1 MKKFTDKINESV
13 ENGIPTAEEFFISVV
28 GENPDE
34 FNGYIKECMIEFAKL
49 HVEAALK
56 EASKKAVVEYTD
68 KKFSEIDMY
77 EFADYTW
84 KNSPNTH
91 PEYDEEMLKRPNQ
104 INDNLKKNSILKDSI
119 LKSYPLDNI
128 K

>member
-1 MKKFTDKINESV
+1 MKK
-13 ENGIPTAEEFFISVV
+13 IPTAEEFFLNSYFSDSISQ
-28 GENPDE
+28 EDKELWLECNNQAKE
-34 FNGYIKECMIEFAKL
+34 SIKIMKEFAKL

-56 EASKKAVVEYTD
+56 EASKKTVVEYTD

-91 PEYDEEMLKRPNQ
+91 PEYDEEMIKRPNETV
-104 INDNLKKNSILKDSI
+104 DNLKKDSILKDSI

>member
-13 ENGIPTAEEFFISVV
+13 GNGLPTAEEFFTSVV

-34 FNGYIKECMIEFAKL
+34 FNGYIKECMIRFAQL

-56 EASKKAVVEYTD
+56 EACEKSKLTSEVCEVLQEHWFEEY
-68 KKFSEIDMY
+68 ID
-77 EFADYTW
+77 
-84 KNSPNTH
+84 
-91 PEYDEEMLKRPNQ
+91 
-104 INDNLKKNSILKDSI
+104 KDSI
-119 LKSYPLDNI
+119 LRSYPLDNI

>member
-13 ENGIPTAEEFFISVV
+13 ESGIKTAEEFFISVV

-56 EASKKAVVEYTD
+56 AASE
-68 KKFSEIDMY
+68 E
-77 EFADYTW
+77 ADYITDGQEHITDVW
-84 KNSPNTH
+84 I
-91 PEYDEEMLKRPNQ
+91 D
-104 INDNLKKNSILKDSI
+104 KDSI

>member
-13 ENGIPTAEEFFISVV
+13 GNSLPTAEEFFTSVV

-34 FNGYIKECMIEFAKL
+34 FNGYIKECMIRFAKL

-56 EASKKAVVEYTD
+56 EASKKTRVEYTD

-91 PEYDEEMLKRPNQ
+91 PEYDEEMIKRPNETV
-104 INDNLKKNSILKDSI
+104 DNLKKDSILKDSI

>member
-13 ENGIPTAEEFFISVV
+13 GNSLPTAEEFFTSVV

-34 FNGYIKECMIEFAKL
+34 FNGYIKECMIRFAQL

-56 EASKKAVVEYTD
+56 AASEDAHTKDVKYTD
-68 KKFSEIDMY
+68 DVEVD
-77 EFADYTW
+77 
-84 KNSPNTH
+84 
-91 PEYDEEMLKRPNQ
+91 
-104 INDNLKKNSILKDSI
+104 KDSI
-119 LKSYPLDNI
+119 LRSYPLDNI